1 LLKLEEWFGN
11 QKKSK
16 ALKGNL
22 IVEDFT

>member
-16 ALKGNL
+16 ALKDNL